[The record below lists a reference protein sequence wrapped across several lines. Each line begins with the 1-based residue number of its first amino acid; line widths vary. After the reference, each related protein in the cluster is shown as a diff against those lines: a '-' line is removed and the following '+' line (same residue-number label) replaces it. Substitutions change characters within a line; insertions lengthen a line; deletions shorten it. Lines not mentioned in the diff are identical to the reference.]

1 MSPVA
6 ASADAFAATCD
17 AAIFVLAGVNGA
29 GKSSI
34 GGAFIR
40 GSGQN
45 YFNPDEAARRIRG
58 SSGCWQDEANSL
70 AWEEGRRRLESAISG
85 RFNYAFES
93 TLGGHTIPALL
104 VEANTAGMDVLVWF
118 IGLSDPEQHI
128 ARVRARVAAG
138 GHAIPDEMIRRRWE
152 TSRRNIIALMPHL
165 TELRVFDNSQEG
177 DPAEGILPKPRL
189 LLHWRRHR
197 IIAPGLAALR
207 ATPEWAKAIIT
218 GALKLQRSSP

>member
-1 MSPVA
+1 MPSRRRA
-6 ASADAFAATCD
+6 AP
-17 AAIFVLAGVNGA
+17 AIFVLAGVNGA

-40 GSGQN
+40 GSGLN
-45 YFNPDEAARRIRG
+45 YFNPDEAARRIRDSTG
-58 SSGCWQDEANSL
+58 YSQDEANSL
-70 AWEEGRRRLESAISG
+70 AWEEGRRRLESAIRS
-85 RFNYAFES
+85 RVNYAFES

-118 IGLSDPEQHI
+118 IGLSNPEQHI

-138 GHAIPDEMIRRRWE
+138 GHTIPDQMIHKRWE

-165 TELRVFDNSQEG
+165 TELRVFDNSEEG

-189 LLHWRRHR
+189 LLHSRHHR
-197 IIAPGLAALR
+197 IIAPGPTALR
-207 ATPEWAKAIIT
+207 AAPEWAKAIIA
-218 GALKLQRSSP
+218 GALKLQQSASPR